1 MFKVSPLACAKHA
14 VQQPGASG
22 ATCWACFF
30 FIVVVV
36 VFFFLITSCEITIVN

>member
-30 FIVVVV
+30 LLLLLLL
-36 VFFFLITSCEITIVN
+36 FFLITSCEITIVN